1 MHQAASG
8 WSPVYVSQ
16 DGLTGGDGDD
26 DDDVE
31 LGVMSIGFLLPSEDD
46 AVIWRGPRKNGLIK
60 QFLTDVD
67 WGELDY
73 LLIDTPPGTSDEHIS
88 LVQFLTKALNP
99 QDGALVVSTPQEVS
113 LMDVRKE
120 LSFCVKTKLRVL
132 GVIENM
138 CEMALPI
145 EGLKFRDDGGNDT
158 TEAALAAIRAKCPE
172 LLNYKAFTEVFP
184 RSHGGAEAMAQKFS
198 VPFLGRVPLDPY
210 ITKACESGTSYTA
223 NMRVAGHRDALAH
236 IVKQLRSGEPEGFEG
251 SGFNPAGVST
261 STANGDMPSRLQR
274 YEHNHKEEGGGG
286 GGCGKA
292 DCCANGKRHH
302 AEEEGGGGGAG
313 CCGHDHHEHGGEAA
327 QPRSRD
333 GCGLSRSLFGRRSA
347 LNPTRE
353 VRDLGKM
360 PENGA
365 PRSTYKLLEL
375 TNKGSAT
382 MTPGS
387 SASCSSHRRVVA
399 LTIASLP
406 PSRVATRAPPAAAM
420 FPAAPPPVLSP
431 LMALERRQSPTM
443 WWITSRCSTRTH
455 APLAFF
461 AAGNHRPPER
471 APESSPPKTHL
482 GPSHLSPLFIL
493 SGGTY
498 PRSGSTTSSNQT
510 RSANTR
516 PTCRSCCAG
525 SACATISRTSSP
537 ALPLRASGPRRS
549 VFTRWRRPTRSCY
562 RGGASRSS
570 WASSSTPRRR

>member
-1 MHQAASG
+1 MQAAPQGVDQSAANEECVGPASEQAGKASGCAGCPNQKACADGKGREEDPDLPQILQRLSKVKRKVLVLSGKGGVGKSTMTAQLGFALAGQGLSVGLLDVDICGPSIPQMLGLKGHSVHQAASG

-251 SGFNPAGVST
+251 SGFHPAGVST
-261 STANGDMPSRLQR
+261 STANGDMPSRLQK
-274 YEHNHKEEGGGG
+274 YEHNHDEEGGGG

-292 DCCANGKRHH
+292 HCSANGKRHH
-302 AEEEGGGGGAG
+302 AEEGGGGGGGGG
-313 CCGHDHHEHGGEAA
+313 CCGHDHHEHGHGGEK
-327 QPRSRD
+327 QH
-333 GCGLSRSLFGRRSA
+333 
-347 LNPTRE
+347 
-353 VRDLGKM
+353 
-360 PENGA
+360 
-365 PRSTYKLLEL
+365 
-375 TNKGSAT
+375 
-382 MTPGS
+382 
-387 SASCSSHRRVVA
+387 SHDHAMDVA
-399 LTIASLP
+399 
-406 PSRVATRAPPAAAM
+406 
-420 FPAAPPPVLSP
+420 
-431 LMALERRQSPTM
+431 
-443 WWITSRCSTRTH
+443 
-455 APLAFF
+455 
-461 AAGNHRPPER
+461 
-471 APESSPPKTHL
+471 
-482 GPSHLSPLFIL
+482 
-493 SGGTY
+493 
-498 PRSGSTTSSNQT
+498 
-510 RSANTR
+510 
-516 PTCRSCCAG
+516 
-525 SACATISRTSSP
+525 
-537 ALPLRASGPRRS
+537 
-549 VFTRWRRPTRSCY
+549 
-562 RGGASRSS
+562 
-570 WASSSTPRRR
+570 